1 MAASMI
7 AIVNYGIGN
16 LDSVA
21 RAFRK
26 VGAEPVVTTDASAL
40 ERADGI
46 VLPGVGSFDQAMN
59 TLREHGLVPV
69 LHRRAIEGKTP
80 VLGICLGMQMF
91 ARRSEEGETE
101 GLGWLDAETVR
112 FSDGSAKIP
121 HLGWNDV
128 QRLRDSALFNGI
140 RGDAPFYFAHSY
152 HVVCRDENDVLA
164 RTDYAV
170 PFVSAVE
177 RGNLF
182 GTQFHPEKS
191 HANGLCVVH
200 NFVKRCAHA

>member
-1 MAASMI
+1 MI

-26 VGAEPVVTTDASAL
+26 VGAEPVITTDPSDL

-59 TLREHGLVPV
+59 TLREHSLLDTLG
-69 LHRRAIEGKTP
+69 RRVIDEKTP

-91 ARRSEEGETE
+91 SRRSEEGETE

-112 FSDGSAKIP
+112 FADGPSKIP
-121 HLGWNDV
+121 HMGWNDV
-128 QRLRDSALFNGI
+128 QRLHASALFEGV
-140 RGDAPFYFAHSY
+140 RDDAPFYFAHSY
-152 HVVCRDENDVLA
+152 HVVCREERDILA
-164 RTDYAV
+164 RTEYSA

-177 RGNLF
+177 RGNIF

-200 NFVKRCAHA
+200 NFVKRCRHA